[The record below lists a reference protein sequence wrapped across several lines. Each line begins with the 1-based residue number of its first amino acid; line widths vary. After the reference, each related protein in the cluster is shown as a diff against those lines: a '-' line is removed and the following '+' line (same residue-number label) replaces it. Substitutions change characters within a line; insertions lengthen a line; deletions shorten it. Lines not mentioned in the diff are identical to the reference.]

1 MKVNCVWEHNGS
13 DSLLYA
19 ADYPGAFTRAASR
32 QEAVEKMSR
41 EMTSYLHWRRLSTAT
56 AVEVVISQEKE
67 SDLAIC
73 DADSDVLFQTEYAP
87 LTLREY
93 EALKALALRSA
104 GDFQKLYDAIPDKDR
119 SNLLPRETFYGKVPR
134 TAREMYVHTKN
145 VNAYYFG
152 EINVPADNDGT
163 ILECRQRGFAVLEQ
177 LPNFL
182 NNDLFDGSYGEEW
195 TLRKVLRRFIWHDRI
210 HAKAMYRM
218 AVQTFGADSIPDIFG
233 FQ

>member
-1 MKVNCVWEHNGS
+1 MKLNCVWEHNGS

-19 ADYPGAFTRAASR
+19 ADYPGAFTRGPSR
-32 QEAVEKMSR
+32 QEAVEKM
-41 EMTSYLHWRRLSTAT
+41 TSEIASYFHWCRLPAVM
-56 AVEVVISQEKE
+56 AVEVVISQEKK

-87 LTLREY
+87 LTFQEY
-93 EALKALALRSA
+93 EALKALALKSA

-119 SNLLPRETFYGKVPR
+119 SDLPARDTFYGKVPR

-177 LPNFL
+177 LPYFL
-182 NNDLFDGSYGEEW
+182 NNALFDGSYGEEW

-218 AVQTFGADSIPDIFG
+218 AVQNFGADSVPNIFG
-233 FQ
+233 FR

>member
-1 MKVNCVWEHNGS
+1 MKLNCVWEHNGS

-19 ADYPGAFTRAASR
+19 ADYPGAFTRGPSR
-32 QEAVEKMSR
+32 EEAVEKMPS
-41 EMTSYLHWRRLSTAT
+41 EIASYFHWFRLPAAM

-87 LTLREY
+87 LTLKEY
-93 EALKALALRSA
+93 EALKGLALKSA

-119 SNLLPRETFYGKVPR
+119 SNLPPRETFYGKVPC
-134 TAREMYVHTKN
+134 TAREMYEHTKN

-152 EINVPADNDGT
+152 EINVPVDNEGA

-177 LPNFL
+177 LPDFM
-182 NNDLFDGSYGEEW
+182 NNDLFDGSYGEQW

-218 AVQTFGADSIPDIFG
+218 AVQTFGVDSVPNIFG